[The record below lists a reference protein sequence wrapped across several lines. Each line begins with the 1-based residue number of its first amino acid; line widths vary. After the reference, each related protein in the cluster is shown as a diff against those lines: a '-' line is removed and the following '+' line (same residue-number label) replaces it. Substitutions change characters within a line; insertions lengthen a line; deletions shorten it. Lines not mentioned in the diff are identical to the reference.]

1 MCINSATGL
10 LASVITTSGNPL
22 RPPPSSSTATASPH
36 PLSRLVFVCAPP
48 MWSSVCITVRP
59 PAASVHSS
67 SSAPSGV
74 CAHSYMSHLEIHVLY
89 WPVLS
94 TPSSRLTT
102 RRALPSSPTCS
113 SHDPT
118 MDSTYGSQRG
128 GRSDGH
134 DVLPASQYLQERL
147 QERRARNTRPAR
159 TRQSDFG
166 PRKGRDDDIFYD
178 EALRTN
184 CRTFDSSPLSVISK
198 GGSESGAGKDNRRRT
213 LGVRDVN
220 EQLDRLNKENF
231 ALKLELDHRRD
242 ATTKL
247 QEQIDNMM
255 DQFDK
260 TQLLKKEH
268 GELLQINGQLVTE
281 LERRDQAVEEAVDTI
296 NDLED
301 ENTDL
306 KAEVAVLKERLET
319 RTSTTRPSTANADSG
334 YAGTETNEQAP
345 PSSPP
350 EPSIAPKTPSARP
363 APLAPSAASHKLFS
377 ALNAGTP
384 AKIRREPA
392 ILSQKKASTQA
403 LRRVFLEASTDLHPV
418 KSFNSLL
425 SKREQQPGDEEA
437 VLDSPRLSVLS
448 ESSFPSLYSPKKH
461 LSPDRYGWEDG
472 DGASA
477 EQLNSH
483 FRQDSINRVSQ
494 WISGGDLPEETPS
507 KIKRL
512 SLPISESTL
521 RGMSNTPVPTIQE
534 DHQFQSLDAV
544 STAPNAT
551 SQATSFVQPYPLH
564 RQKTR
569 LKQLKTVGIDGSV
582 FGEPLLPPTPD
593 SVSTR
598 MLRGSRSS
606 IAGDRSILD
615 TTPAPIKGYAPLEPG
630 LRTAPRQ
637 MRSSVELKSAYFTNL
652 KYRKDHFAGNQND
665 DSSSDGDETQTMD
678 VKNHSSAYDGFPDGN
693 SILMGTPSRFLH
705 HGKELPNVPVFF
717 DAGDMS
723 PPPPARDFTRRRLS
737 SCGMSTAPRK
747 PSFGRAETSPN
758 FFGTIGRLVSSA
770 SKSTMGSVNS
780 GSKSSSEGAN
790 VTSPRSTQSTSTGA
804 RTVVHPIEHIGAMS
818 PEPAPARRRTSA
830 SPAPTFSQKTQKLLR
845 RMSNSHAERE
855 LPRSPR
861 EKSPLPTLTST
872 PSSAYVN
879 TIPINLRRPSTA
891 EAARQ
896 SMHSSTTPRPP
907 SSHKERRPSMSGR
920 TKTAPAPQPPST
932 DHTVDKKSFF
942 KRSSSVKNAT
952 VVPSP
957 VPASASAMSD
967 KNAAAARGGVSKRRG
982 SMKDAAGNNMPRRG
996 WRGQV

>member
-1 MCINSATGL
+1 
-10 LASVITTSGNPL
+10 
-22 RPPPSSSTATASPH
+22 
-36 PLSRLVFVCAPP
+36 
-48 MWSSVCITVRP
+48 
-59 PAASVHSS
+59 
-67 SSAPSGV
+67 
-74 CAHSYMSHLEIHVLY
+74 
-89 WPVLS
+89 
-94 TPSSRLTT
+94 
-102 RRALPSSPTCS
+102 
-113 SHDPT
+113 

-128 GRSDGH
+128 ARSDGP

-178 EALRTN
+178 EAVATN
-184 CRTFDSSPLSVISK
+184 ARAFDSSPLSAISR
-198 GGSESGAGKDNRRRT
+198 GGDSDAGRNNRRRT

-242 ATTKL
+242 ATTRL
-247 QEQIDNMM
+247 QEQIDSMM
-255 DQFDK
+255 EQFNK

-268 GELLQINGQLVTE
+268 AELLQINGQLVAE
-281 LERRDQAVEEAVDTI
+281 LEKRDQAVEEAVDTI

-301 ENTDL
+301 ENNDL
-306 KAEVAVLKERLET
+306 KAQVGVLKERLQT

-350 EPSIAPKTPSARP
+350 EPSIEPKTPSSRQP
-363 APLAPSAASHKLFS
+363 PLAASAASQKLFS
-377 ALNAGTP
+377 ALNVGTP
-384 AKIRREPA
+384 AKFRREPA
-392 ILSQKKASTQA
+392 VLSQKKASTQA

-425 SKREQQPGDEEA
+425 SKREQQPGDDDA

-461 LSPDRYGWEDG
+461 TSPDRFDWEDG
-472 DGASA
+472 EDSA
-477 EQLNSH
+477 EQLESH

-512 SLPISESTL
+512 SMPLSESTI
-521 RGMSNTPVPTIQE
+521 RGLSTTPVPTIEE
-534 DHQFQSLDAV
+534 DGQYQSLDAI
-544 STAPNAT
+544 STAPNAA
-551 SQATSFVQPYPLH
+551 SQSTSFVQPYPLH
-564 RQKTR
+564 REKTR
-569 LKQLKTVGIDGSV
+569 LKQLQPVGIGGSL

-606 IAGDRSILD
+606 IAGDRSLLD
-615 TTPAPIKGYAPLEPG
+615 TTPAPVKGYAPLEPG
-630 LRTAPRQ
+630 VRTAPRQ

-652 KYRKDHFAGNQND
+652 KYRKDHFGGNQND
-665 DSSSDGDETQTMD
+665 DSSSDDDETLPVA
-678 VKNHSSAYDGFPDGN
+678 VKDYDGFPDGN
-693 SILMGTPSRFLH
+693 SILMGTPSRFLKR
-705 HGKELPNVPVFF
+705 GKELPNVPVFF
-717 DAGDMS
+717 DAGDIS
-723 PPPPARDFTRRRLS
+723 PPPPAREFTRRRLS
-737 SCGMSTAPRK
+737 SSGLSTGPRK
-747 PSFGRAETSPN
+747 PSFSRAETSPN
-758 FFGTIGRLVSSA
+758 FFGSIGRLVSSA
-770 SKSTMGSVNS
+770 SKSTMGSANS
-780 GSKSSSEGAN
+780 GSKSSCEGTN
-790 VTSPRSTQSTSTGA
+790 GTSSQSASTST
-804 RTVVHPIEHIGAMS
+804 RTVVQPIEHTAAIS
-818 PEPAPARRRTSA
+818 PDPAPVRRRTSA

-907 SSHKERRPSMSGR
+907 SSHRERRPSMSGR
-920 TKTAPAPQPPST
+920 TKTAPATKTPST
-932 DHTVDKKSFF
+932 DQTGEKKPFF
-942 KRSSSVKNAT
+942 KRSNSVKNAT
-952 VVPSP
+952 VASSP
-957 VPASASAMSD
+957 IPVSAGAMSD
-967 KNAAAARGGVSKRRG
+967 KNAAAAAARSGVSKRRG
-982 SMKDAAGNNMPRRG
+982 SVRDAVSNNMPRRT
-996 WRGQV
+996 WRGQPQPT